1 MLKKMMLK
9 HKLIS
14 AFVAVGL
21 IPISVI
27 AIVIIN
33 TASTSIEQLA
43 FNQLESVQII
53 KKSQIISYF
62 NERMNDA
69 KMFSQIPFIENAI
82 EELNVLSR
90 EAADNNFK
98 GQRVLKY
105 EPYKRVYDK
114 HLKFIK
120 SYLETNGYYDIFLFA
135 PNTGKALLTVALESD
150 FATEMKDESHSL
162 ARAWQ
167 EANRSNK
174 PVLTDMEPYAPSFG
188 APAMFMVVPVI
199 INGRNIGAIGMQISN
214 DQING
219 IMLERSGMGKTGE
232 TYLVGKDKLMRSD
245 SFIDPSGHSVK
256 ESFKGNVENNGVNTA
271 ASNKALAGE
280 EGKDIIIDYNG
291 NQVLS
296 VYGPV
301 TFYGITWALIA
312 EIDQEEALA
321 SSIAMI
327 KFSTIVWVLLLILV
341 IIIGAVISKS
351 IKPLFRLANKLEVL
365 TSKEGNLSE
374 KLPESGNNEIGIL
387 AQLFNKFI
395 ESLKY
400 MVINIKESGM
410 QVSTSTSQITAS
422 TKQLEATVS
431 ENVATTN
438 QIVSAAKEISTTSL
452 ELVNT
457 MKSVS
462 ELSEKTAASAEEG
475 NSAIEQMDA
484 VMKQLNES
492 LTAISDRLSL
502 INDKAANIS
511 KIISTIEKISDQ
523 TNLLSLNAAI
533 ESEKAGE
540 YGKGF
545 AVVAREMRKLA
556 DRTDVATLDIQ
567 KLVKE
572 MKSAV
577 SEGVMS
583 MDKFTVDVH
592 KGVEEVSVVSR
603 VLSRVIDQ
611 VQELIPKF
619 EIVNDGV
626 NSQSQGAELIKESV
640 IQINEAAKQT
650 ADALNETSGALRQ
663 LNDAAANLEEEVGRF
678 KT

>member
-9 HKLIS
+9 HKLI
-14 AFVAVGL
+14 AGFVAIGL
-21 IPISVI
+21 MPILLIAVVVI
-27 AIVIIN
+27 N
-33 TASTSIEQLA
+33 MASSSIEQLA
-43 FNQLESVQII
+43 FNQLESIQII

-62 NERMNDA
+62 NQRMGDA
-69 KMFSQIPFIENAI
+69 KMFSQMPFIESAI
-82 EELNVLSR
+82 EELNVLSKQ
-90 EAADNNFK
+90 AAENNYK
-98 GQRVLKY
+98 GQNVLKY
-105 EPYKRVYDK
+105 EPFKRVYDK
-114 HLKFIK
+114 HLKFVK
-120 SYLETNGYYDIFLFA
+120 SYMETYGYYDIFLFA

-150 FATEMKDESHSL
+150 FATDMKTESHSL

-167 EANRSNK
+167 EANRFNI

-188 APAMFMVVPVI
+188 APAMFMVIPLI
-199 INGRNIGAIGMQISN
+199 KGGKNIGAIGMQIPN

-219 IMLERSGMGKTGE
+219 IMLERSGMGRTGE
-232 TYLVGKDKLMRSD
+232 TYLLGKDKLMRSD
-245 SFIDPSGHSVK
+245 SFLSPNTHSVK
-256 ESFKGNVENNGVNTA
+256 ESFKGNVKNNGVNTI

-280 EGKDIIIDYNG
+280 DGRAIIPDYTG

-301 TFYGITWALIA
+301 KFYGITWALIA
-312 EIDQEEALA
+312 EIDLDEALA
-321 SSIAMI
+321 SSISMT
-327 KFSTIVWVLLLILV
+327 KFSTIVGAIILILV
-341 IIIGAVISKS
+341 ITIGIIISKN
-351 IKPLFRLANKLEVL
+351 IKPLFMLANKLDVL

-387 AQLFNKFI
+387 AKLFNKFI
-395 ESLKY
+395 ESLQY

-438 QIVSAAKEISTTSL
+438 QIVSAAKEISATSQ

-462 ELSEKTAASAEEG
+462 ELSDKTAASAEEG
-475 NSAIEQMDA
+475 NTAIEQMDA
-484 VMKQLNES
+484 VMKQLNDS

-592 KGVEEVSVVSR
+592 KGVDEVSVVSR

-619 EIVNDGV
+619 EAVNDGV
-626 NSQSQGAELIKESV
+626 NSQSQGAELIKDSV

-663 LNDAAANLEEEVGRF
+663 LNEAAHNLEAEVGRF